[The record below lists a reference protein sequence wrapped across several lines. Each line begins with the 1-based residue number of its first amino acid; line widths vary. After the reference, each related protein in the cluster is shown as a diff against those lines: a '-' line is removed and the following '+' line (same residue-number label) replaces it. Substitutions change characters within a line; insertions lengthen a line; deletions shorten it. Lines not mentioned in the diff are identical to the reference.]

1 MSHSIPD
8 ILRESID
15 GTKNE
20 LEMCTKEQLSVVL
33 SSVPEQWIIGPAG
46 SGKTWL
52 LMKKVLML
60 AKNALSEGKKEKI
73 LVACHNEPLA
83 KNFRKVFE
91 GELISSFPK
100 SGDLEEVVEVKTFD
114 SLLYDITGDF
124 CQNMGKHVA
133 QALELLEKGT
143 MLTQR
148 YDHIFV
154 DDSED
159 LGKDK
164 WPTLFKR
171 MHKNN
176 DADEDDDCCEPKH
189 IWFFFDPNQDIDSSE
204 EQSQLPRESRKKTFR
219 LSKVLR
225 NTQMVFEQTKKY
237 FKSNA
242 KPIELGHDVCGLEIK
257 WDDSLREEFPIGTH
271 GIGLIRKHIEDLR
284 RQKVSDKDICILTQ
298 TESVRDKVSSEL
310 KKVGIEN
317 QTANQMFQNDVNK
330 VVVESI
336 WRFKGLESKVVVLYC
351 LPFIEQRWFPTLCS
365 LRALLYTAF
374 SRCLCYMIVISN
386 AVSCKTLKSEK
397 GYYQLPYDVLK
408 HREILNDFPKTYR
421 NLSSSHS
428 SHPSFS
434 SSSLTVIVGNWTLE
448 PVRFVSQFVRL
459 VFVYED
465 EERVVEATEECL
477 PTK

>member
-8 ILRESID
+8 LISESID
-15 GTKNE
+15 ETKKK
-20 LEMCTKEQLSVVL
+20 LEMCTKEQLSVIL
-33 SSVPEQWIIGPAG
+33 SSVPEQWITGPAG

-60 AKNALSEGKKEKI
+60 AKNALSKGKKEKI
-73 LVACHNEPLA
+73 LVACHHEPLA

-91 GELISSFPK
+91 GKLILSFPE

-143 MLTQR
+143 MFTQR

-154 DDSED
+154 DDFED
-159 LGKDK
+159 LWDDK

-189 IWFFFDPNQDIDSSE
+189 IWFFFDTNQDIRSSE

-242 KPIELGHDVCGLEIK
+242 KPELGHDVCGLEIK
-257 WDDSLREEFPIGTH
+257 WDDSLREEFPIATH
-271 GIGLIRKHIEDLR
+271 GIILIKKHIKDLR
-284 RQKVSDKDICILTQ
+284 RQKVDDKDICILTQ
-298 TESVRDKVSSEL
+298 TEFIRDEISSEL
-310 KKVGIEN
+310 EKVGIEN
-317 QTANQMFQNDVNK
+317 QTAKQMFQNDDNK

-351 LPFIEQRWFPTLCS
+351 LPFIEQLWFPSMWS
-365 LRALLYTAF
+365 LTALLYTAF

-386 AVSCKTLKSEK
+386 AISCNTLKSGK
-397 GYYQLPYDVLK
+397 GYYDLPNDASEYTERSNDYLK
-408 HREILNDFPKTYR
+408 TIRKTSFP
-421 NLSSSHS
+421 
-428 SHPSFS
+428 
-434 SSSLTVIVGNWTLE
+434 IICGNWTAE
-448 PVRFVSQFVRL
+448 PVTL
-459 VFVYED
+459 APE
-465 EERVVEATEECL
+465 L
-477 PTK
+477 

>member
-8 ILRESID
+8 ILSESID
-15 GTKNE
+15 ETKKE
-20 LEMCTKEQLSVVL
+20 LDMCTKEQLSVVL
-33 SSVPEQWIIGPAG
+33 SSLPEQWIIGPAG

-52 LMKKVLML
+52 LMKKVLMV

-73 LVACHNEPLA
+73 LVACHYEPLA
-83 KNFRKVFE
+83 KMFGKVFE
-91 GELISSFPK
+91 DELILSFPE

-114 SLLYDITGDF
+114 SLLYDITGQS
-124 CQNMGKHVA
+124 CIYRRKLVA

-154 DDSED
+154 EDFED
-159 LGKDK
+159 LRDDK
-164 WPTLFKR
+164 WPTIFKR

-189 IWFFFDPNQDIDSSE
+189 IWFFFDPNQIIDSSE

-242 KPIELGHDVCGLEIK
+242 KPIELGHDVRGLEIK

-271 GIGLIRKHIEDLR
+271 GIGLLKKHIEDLR
-284 RQKVSDKDICILTQ
+284 RQKVYDKDICILTQ
-298 TESVRDKVSSEL
+298 TESVQYEVSSEL

-317 QTANQMFQNDVNK
+317 QTAKQMFENDDNK

-336 WRFKGLESKVVVLYC
+336 MCFKGLESKVVVLYR
-351 LPFIEQRWFPTLCS
+351 LPFIEQRWFQTMSS
-365 LRALLYTAF
+365 LRALLYIAF

-386 AVSCKTLKSEK
+386 EISCNTLKSGK
-397 GYYQLPYDVLK
+397 GYYKVPDDV
-408 HREILNDFPKTYR
+408 
-421 NLSSSHS
+421 
-428 SHPSFS
+428 SHPSTILNGFIKTS
-434 SSSLTVIVGNWTLE
+434 MNISPLRTIGNWTLE
-448 PVRFVSQFVRL
+448 RAR
-459 VFVYED
+459 VYPD
-465 EERVVEATEECL
+465 L
-477 PTK
+477 